1 MFGEVL
7 PIDGNCYR
15 CHEETC
21 RISARTVEFRRRVS
35 GERRRPASPLAQEPG
50 RTARLIILVLT
61 MSPIFADLPQQHAP
75 ALPG

>member
-15 CHEETC
+15 RREESC
-21 RISARTVEFRRRVS
+21 RIVARTAELQRPVP

-50 RTARLIILVLT
+50 RAARLIILVLT
-61 MSPIFADLPQQHAP
+61 MSPIFADLPQQHAR
-75 ALPG
+75 ALRG